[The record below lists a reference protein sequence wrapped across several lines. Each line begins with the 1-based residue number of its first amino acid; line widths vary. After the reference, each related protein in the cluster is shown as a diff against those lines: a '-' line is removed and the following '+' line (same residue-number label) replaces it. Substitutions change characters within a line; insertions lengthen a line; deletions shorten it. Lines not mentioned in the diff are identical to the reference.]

1 MAVAL
6 ADPDPADLPALAA
19 AGVTRLVIGAS
30 PPAGREAAGEW
41 TAELAR
47 RWIAPG

>member
-1 MAVAL
+1 MQVGL
-6 ADPDPADLPALAA
+6 RDGRIP
-19 AGVTRLVIGAS
+19 AS
-30 PPAGREAAGEW
+30 PPAGRMAAGEW